1 MSWDETIYQCP
12 ADGSLLEPEESSS
25 GPRLRCR
32 QGHGFAIRQGVP
44 DFTWPPELET
54 LDHETRDYYE
64 ESASTYDRY
73 VHLTYKTYGED
84 EDAVLDALID
94 RLHLAPHHVVLE
106 VGCGTGRS
114 SVRIA
119 KRLGTDGTMYLQE
132 LSPRCLALA
141 VEKLRDC
148 PVPHEFAVA
157 NGCYL
162 PLPDNS
168 VEAAYH
174 YGGLNVFSDI
184 GRALDEMARVTK
196 PGGRVVVS
204 DESMPVWLRE
214 TEFAKIMMNSN
225 PLLRYEVPLQHLP
238 VCARDVK
245 VEWILGG
252 VFYVIEFTVGEGE
265 PTANLDF
272 EIPTPRGGTHRT
284 RYYGNLEGVTPE
296 AKGLAHKARNKTGKS
311 MFRWLDDVVREA
323 ARRDLD
329 SDATGE

>member
-1 MSWDETIYQCP
+1 MRLDVSERVGDEIRSGMLVSDAGIAYP
-12 ADGSLLEPEESSS
+12 IRDGIPDLTY
-25 GPRLRCR
+25 PR
-32 QGHGFAIRQGVP
+32 
-44 DFTWPPELET
+44 T
-54 LDHETRDYYE
+54 LGDQDGEARDYYE
-64 ESASTYDRY
+64 NSAETYDRY
-73 VHLTYKTYGED
+73 AYLTYTTYGE
-84 EDAVLDALID
+84 EEEAVLDTLID
-94 RLHLAPHHVVLE
+94 RLRLAPHHAVLE

-119 KRLGTDGTMYLQE
+119 ERLGTDGKMYLQE

-148 PVPHEFAVA
+148 PVPREFAVA

-168 VEAAYH
+168 VDAAYH

-184 GRALDEMARVTK
+184 GRALGEMARVTK
-196 PGGRVVVS
+196 TGGRVVVS

-225 PLLRYEVPLQHLP
+225 PLLRYEVPLRHLP

-252 VFYVIEFTVGEGE
+252 VFYVIEFSVGEGE

-284 RYYGNLEGVTPE
+284 RYCGNLEGVTPE
-296 AKGLAHKARNKTGKS
+296 AKELAHKARNKTGKS